1 MRLAA
6 ICVARHALALERLQ
20 QVGFL
25 CSATWCVGA
34 MAAAGSTSLQ
44 VYALDQSA
52 LFGEFAREEIEH
64 SPDPSDALQ
73 IGMPDAI
80 RKTMA
85 AYIGLK
91 PDMDVITHGT
101 WAFFIDHPSGADASW
116 AIEAPRPQP
125 SNNFRTLHT
134 PPRKPVRASRTARTS
149 AAGP

>member
-1 MRLAA
+1 MRNGAAADLLLDRVSLAA

-25 CSATWCVGA
+25 CSATWCVRA

-116 AIEAPRPQP
+116 AIEAPPA
-125 SNNFRTLHT
+125 TE
-134 PPRKPVRASRTARTS
+134 
-149 AAGP
+149 